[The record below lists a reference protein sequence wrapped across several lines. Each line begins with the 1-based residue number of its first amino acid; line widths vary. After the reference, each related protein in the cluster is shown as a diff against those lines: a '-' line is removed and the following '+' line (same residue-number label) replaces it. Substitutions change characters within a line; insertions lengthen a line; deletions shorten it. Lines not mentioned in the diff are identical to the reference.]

1 MLPEIKIVLLDI
13 DGVLTDGKVTIDSS
27 GKELKKLDFKDLD
40 GAFEIKRMGMKL
52 GFITK
57 EATEIT
63 NFFKERFQPDIFFNG
78 TANKLEAID
87 TICKEHGVTRE
98 NICYVGD
105 GKYDR
110 EGVAAVGL
118 GACPQNAIVQVK
130 EIAKV
135 VLTKNGGDGCVWELV
150 THLKARLEK
159 RENSPVMAGLF
170 EHLDVF
176 QAMKTDILF
185 QEKMVTVAKVIT
197 KAYESGGKV
206 YLAGNGGSASDAQ
219 HIATEFLSRFY
230 FNRPSLD
237 AECLAGNVSALTA
250 LGNDYGFDTIF
261 ARQLSGKATEKDIF
275 IGLSTS
281 GKSKNIIEALRVA
294 KEKGATTIAMVGNHV
309 PLDVE
314 NFSDYVIAVPSSV
327 TPRIQEAHIF
337 IGHLICQ
344 MVEWDLFGEEYGKS

>member
-1 MLPEIKIVLLDI
+1 MKISKEPIKIVLLDI

-78 TANKLEAID
+78 TANKLQAID
-87 TICKEHGVTRE
+87 QICAEHGVTRA

-105 GKYDR
+105 GKYDA
-110 EGVAAVGL
+110 EGVASVGL
-118 GACPQNAIVQVK
+118 GACPQNAIPQVK
-130 EIAKV
+130 EVARI
-135 VLTKNGGDGCVWELV
+135 VLTKDGGDGCVWELV
-150 THLKARLEK
+150 THLKTLGEEA
-159 RENSPVMAGLF
+159 PVMEGLF
-170 EHLDVF
+170 EHLEVF
-176 QAMKTDILF
+176 HAMKRDKAF
-185 QEKMVTVAKVIT
+185 QDNVVTVANCIT
-197 KAYESGGKV
+197 SAYKNGGKV

-237 AECLAGNVSALTA
+237 AECLAGNLSALTA

-261 ARQLSGKATEKDIF
+261 SRQLSGKATEKDVF

-281 GKSKNIIEALRVA
+281 GKSKNILEALRVA
-294 KEKGATTIAMVGNHV
+294 KEKGATTITMIGETV
-309 PLDVE
+309 PIDVA

-337 IGHLICQ
+337 VGHLICQ
-344 MVEWDLFGEEYGKS
+344 IVERDLFGAEYGK